1 MLRLKTL
8 LQYNYIYYAILV
20 IAIFF
25 SLFKIYIIKYESKY
39 NIEDTKIIGTITNI
53 KSKNDRYTLTIKGKE
68 EIIAYYNKEI
78 DLSLGDKVLLKGNL
92 NYPLNNTIPNTFNYK
107 KYLNNH
113 NIYYLMDIKELKIL
127 NKNNNIFY
135 KIKDKLY
142 KRISSYDKVSN
153 ELKAFVIGDSSSL
166 DEDDYYNYQ
175 RNGIVHLFAIGS
187 TQITIISVT
196 LFFFLD
202 KTNIKSIIKYLIV
215 FITLIIIVFIL
226 NYSASVIRSLL
237 FFILHKLNKK
247 YDFNIST
254 KNILFLTIS
263 LLIFYNPK
271 IIYDIGFQYSSL
283 ASYGLIISNIKNKK
297 SYFKKLFY
305 INIIA
310 TLFCLPITLI
320 NNYEINLL
328 SPINNLIFVP
338 LITFI
343 IFPASILTI
352 IFKFLEPI
360 YYLLIIFINNLNS
373 FIGNISFLNI
383 IIPKVNNIW
392 YLFYYILLIIYIYS
406 RNNKY
411 LIISLLLIFSFKI
424 KPYFDNNTYIYFLD
438 VGQGDSALIHNKK
451 ETIMIDTGG
460 LYNYNV
466 SNNTI
471 LFMKSLGIKNIDLL
485 LLTHGDSDHMKDAP
499 NIINKMNVK
508 NVMLNKNE
516 YNEIE
521 KEILNLNINLIDN
534 YESIFDFKI
543 YNNYIGKDEND
554 SSIICKLNINNNQ
567 ILFMGDATKDEEK
580 KFINDYKI
588 KSTIIKLGH
597 HGSKTSSDEYFLK
610 EINAKEAII
619 SSGRNNRFNHPS
631 KETIDTLNNLKINY
645 FNTAELGTIKY
656 TFNNKGYIKTYYVP

>member
-1 MLRLKTL
+1 
-8 LQYNYIYYAILV
+8 
-20 IAIFF
+20 
-25 SLFKIYIIKYESKY
+25 
-39 NIEDTKIIGTITNI
+39 
-53 KSKNDRYTLTIKGKE
+53 
-68 EIIAYYNKEI
+68 
-78 DLSLGDKVLLKGNL
+78 
-92 NYPLNNTIPNTFNYK
+92 
-107 KYLNNH
+107 
-113 NIYYLMDIKELKIL
+113 
-127 NKNNNIFY
+127 
-135 KIKDKLY
+135 
-142 KRISSYDKVSN
+142 
-153 ELKAFVIGDSSSL
+153 
-166 DEDDYYNYQ
+166 
-175 RNGIVHLFAIGS
+175 
-187 TQITIISVT
+187 
-196 LFFFLD
+196 
-202 KTNIKSIIKYLIV
+202 
-215 FITLIIIVFIL
+215 
-226 NYSASVIRSLL
+226 
-237 FFILHKLNKK
+237 
-247 YDFNIST
+247 
-254 KNILFLTIS
+254 
-263 LLIFYNPK
+263 
-271 IIYDIGFQYSSL
+271 
-283 ASYGLIISNIKNKK
+283 
-297 SYFKKLFY
+297 
-305 INIIA
+305 
-310 TLFCLPITLI
+310 
-320 NNYEINLL
+320 
-328 SPINNLIFVP
+328 
-338 LITFI
+338 
-343 IFPASILTI
+343 
-352 IFKFLEPI
+352 
-360 YYLLIIFINNLNS
+360 
-373 FIGNISFLNI
+373 
-383 IIPKVNNIW
+383 
-392 YLFYYILLIIYIYS
+392 
-406 RNNKY
+406 
-411 LIISLLLIFSFKI
+411 
-424 KPYFDNNTYIYFLD
+424 
-438 VGQGDSALIHNKK
+438 
-451 ETIMIDTGG
+451 MIDTGG